1 MTGVLSKHLDRAS
14 EALGSDVRKYIV
26 AAVAAAYY
34 YKIVHPY
41 ILHVMAQNTTLNPT
55 KQKAT
60 SNEDLVE
67 GLDQKA
73 IDTYVA
79 TSAAAER
86 KKVPSV
92 NREFLRQLKK
102 LLKVM
107 VPSLWSKES
116 FVLTTHTLT
125 LVVRTFISIYVAML
139 EVKLQNV

>member
-14 EALGSDVRKYIV
+14 EALGTDVRKYV
-26 AAVAAAYY
+26 VAAAAAVYY
-34 YKIVHPY
+34 IKIVHPY
-41 ILHVMAQNTTLNPT
+41 ILNVLAHNNALNLA
-55 KQKAT
+55 KQIVPKVA
-60 SNEDLVE
+60 SSEDLVE

-79 TSAAAER
+79 TSVAAEK

-139 EVKLQNV
+139 EV

>member
-41 ILHVMAQNTTLNPT
+41 ILNTLAHQNT
-55 KQKAT
+55 KQIVAKVC

-139 EVKLQNV
+139 EV

>member
-41 ILHVMAQNTTLNPT
+41 ILNVMAQSTTLNST
-55 KQKAT
+55 KQIVAKAS

-73 IDTYVA
+73 IDTFVA

-139 EVKLQNV
+139 EV